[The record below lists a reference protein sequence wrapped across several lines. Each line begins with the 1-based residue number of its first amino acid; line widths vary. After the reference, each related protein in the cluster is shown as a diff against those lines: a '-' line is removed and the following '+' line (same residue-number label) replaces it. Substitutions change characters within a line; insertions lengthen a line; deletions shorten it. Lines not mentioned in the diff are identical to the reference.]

1 MNREPLLPRT
11 LFRVSSGVPGL
22 DDILVG
28 GWPAHHLYLV
38 EGDPGTGK
46 TTLALQF
53 LLDGA
58 ANGEPGLYIT
68 LSESQKE
75 LEGVA
80 ESHHCPLQGISIF
93 EYTPTEESLRPE
105 NEYSALHPSEVE
117 FQDTM
122 QSILTRVEE
131 IRPARLVFD
140 SLSEMHGPDAG

>member
-11 LFRVSSGVPGL
+11 PYHVSSGVPGL
-22 DDILVG
+22 DDILEG

-80 ESHHCPLQGISIF
+80 ESHHWPLQDLSIF

-105 NEYSALHPSEVE
+105 NEYSALH
-117 FQDTM
+117 
-122 QSILTRVEE
+122 
-131 IRPARLVFD
+131 
-140 SLSEMHGPDAG
+140 